1 MSLGRQRFAT
11 LRRVMARPPSTA
23 ARQSMVQTAAEIL
36 RTQGVA
42 ACTVEEVSRQS
53 GVAKTTL
60 YRHFGS
66 IQGLILAV
74 VDATVKKAKV
84 PDTGTLRGD
93 LVEIQRTYL
102 RTSRVRTSRELF
114 VWMLTQSMIDPD
126 FAVRFRHVRVQP
138 TGPTVIVLQ
147 RAIARGEVSPSI
159 DMDLALHV
167 IQGPFIS
174 KRIID
179 NSDVDEREF
188 NSLID
193 VVVAAVT
200 AL

>member
-1 MSLGRQRFAT
+1 MPQADSTFAT

-60 YRHFGS
+60 YRHFGT
-66 IQGLILAV
+66 IDKLILAV
-74 VDATVKKAKV
+74 VDASVKKTKV

-93 LVEIQRTYL
+93 LIEIQRAYL
-102 RTSRVRTSRELF
+102 RSSRVRSSRELF
-114 VWMLTQSMIDPD
+114 VWMLTQSMSDPD

-138 TGPTVIVLQ
+138 TGPTAIVLQ
-147 RAIARGEVSPSI
+147 RAIARGEVSPAI

-179 NSDVDEREF
+179 NSDIDDREF
-188 NSLID
+188 NALID
-193 VVVAAVT
+193 VVVAAIT